1 MRHFI
6 LSLFTLLSLTSFG
19 QSAGGYNIACDSVW
33 SRESYGVAKIS
44 IPIGNWLFAQGTG
57 ALVMT
62 TDYSYKPY
70 LLTAYHVLD
79 LNEDGNVSNQ
89 EIAALSN
96 ATFTFRDKKK
106 TCFGTENDSSVVYT
120 GASLIAAWK
129 DTDFA
134 LLKLTEDLGQ
144 HPELFFLGWNR
155 SGSTPEGAVCIY
167 IPPSEK
173 MKIAYED
180 NPLVSWNIHNDNY
193 YYWRAEFDANGLPKG
208 ASGAPVI
215 DYDFKIVGAL
225 FGNRTANVSQQV
237 AGKISRSWT
246 GGGSSATRLKTWLDP
261 TDSGLVTMSGMY
273 NVPIKGGSDFF
284 CNQEFFTIY
293 LPKNYD
299 VSIGSINSTGFSIM
313 TSSNLS
319 ITSYTNSLL
328 TVQKISDGKGFIKV
342 YYKGNVVATKN
353 VYVGA
358 PVVNDVY
365 YMGGN
370 IYIETDWESGSF
382 PRSFYIVIN
391 GRSYRLLGGVGI
403 IPLSNGTYNVEAYT
417 SNQCG
422 ESDHYFGQIVVY
434 GSGLYSLGP
443 ISSDHQVTIE
453 TVDYSD
459 SPQPLEAM
467 QTMTTKQAAKDVPY
481 ELKNAMTGGVSAR
494 GEMPAEGGVLDF
506 SRVRSG
512 LYVLTLSPAGRD
524 PETFKL
530 SLK

>member
-1 MRHFI
+1 
-6 LSLFTLLSLTSFG
+6 
-19 QSAGGYNIACDSVW
+19 
-33 SRESYGVAKIS
+33 
-44 IPIGNWLFAQGTG
+44 
-57 ALVMT
+57 
-62 TDYSYKPY
+62 
-70 LLTAYHVLD
+70 
-79 LNEDGNVSNQ
+79 
-89 EIAALSN
+89 
-96 ATFTFRDKKK
+96 
-106 TCFGTENDSSVVYT
+106 
-120 GASLIAAWK
+120 
-129 DTDFA
+129 
-134 LLKLTEDLGQ
+134 
-144 HPELFFLGWNR
+144 
-155 SGSTPEGAVCIY
+155 
-167 IPPSEK
+167 
-173 MKIAYED
+173 
-180 NPLVSWNIHNDNY
+180 
-193 YYWRAEFDANGLPKG
+193 
-208 ASGAPVI
+208 
-215 DYDFKIVGAL
+215 
-225 FGNRTANVSQQV
+225 
-237 AGKISRSWT
+237 
-246 GGGSSATRLKTWLDP
+246 
-261 TDSGLVTMSGMY
+261 
-273 NVPIKGGSDFF
+273 
-284 CNQEFFTIY
+284 
-293 LPKNYD
+293 
-299 VSIGSINSTGFSIM
+299 M

-481 ELKNAMTGGVSAR
+481 ELKNAITGEVSAR

-512 LYVLTLSPAGRD
+512 LYVLTLSPAGRE
-524 PETFKL
+524 PETFKI